1 MTSPSAAPVPRARI
15 LKTRYESRRVTGPYS
30 AATAST
36 AKRARLLPTPDTGT
50 SPMGRARRAGQL
62 GNGHQSGQGLVAV
75 AMALHPPP
83 AGGGRRGA
91 GKPSWQPRHPT
102 RQRGWPARTRKRAA
116 PPWPGA
122 YKAAIRRWEH
132 ILGCPAPAPAEPGPG
147 QRRASTTSRATLRL
161 GVRRSLSRTGDG
173 PGHAGTGT
181 GLRRAVA
188 QWLESYSRT
197 SGSGS
202 APVARAMA
210 RMCPR
215 A

>member
-1 MTSPSAAPVPRARI
+1 MQCCHCEHGQAGTAAAHTGHRHLPEGTRPAGRSAGQRAPERAGLGRGGHGTAPATGSGADGEERESPPGSPGTLPGNAAGRLAP
-15 LKTRYESRRVTGPYS
+15 
-30 AATAST
+30 AS
-36 AKRARLLPTPDTGT
+36 
-50 SPMGRARRAGQL
+50 GRARR
-62 GNGHQSGQGLVAV
+62 GL
-75 AMALHPPP
+75 
-83 AGGGRRGA
+83 
-91 GKPSWQPRHPT
+91 WT
-102 RQRGWPARTRKRAA
+102 
-116 PPWPGA
+116 

-132 ILGCPAPAPAEPGPG
+132 ILGCPAPAPTEPGPG

-161 GVRRSLSRTGDG
+161 GLRRSLSRTGDG